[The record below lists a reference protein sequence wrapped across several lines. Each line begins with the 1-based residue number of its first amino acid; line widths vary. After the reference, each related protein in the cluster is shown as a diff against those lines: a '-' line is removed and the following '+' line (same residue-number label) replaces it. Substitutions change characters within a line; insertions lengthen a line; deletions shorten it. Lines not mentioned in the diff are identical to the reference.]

1 MSVVLTQP
9 SKPPHSHEAPTFI
22 PPMLALPVQQL
33 PRQPRLSYE
42 FKWDGMRAFIRV
54 ASGTLC
60 IRSRSGEDITLRFPE
75 FTFLSNVLA
84 SHEPVILD
92 GEIVSLD
99 ARQRP
104 SFSLLQRRMH
114 VQSPSRA
121 KQLATQQPAT
131 LLAFDLLWQ
140 HGQSLLGERYL
151 KRREMLEALPL
162 RDQRCWVPPRSS
174 DGQATLASAKQLELE
189 GVIAKRDDSLY
200 EPGLRS
206 GAWSKL
212 RLYDEED
219 FTIVGWVPQRSG
231 SPASIGALLLACTR
245 EGKLHYAGK
254 VGSGLSDH
262 EQHSLLRELEPLRI
276 PASAIAG
283 TPHGHEIRHVQPRLV
298 ARVRFHGWTHH
309 DTLRQPSFITLHRD
323 PAA

>member
-1 MSVVLTQP
+1 MLTQP

-33 PRQPRLSYE
+33 PRQPRLTYE
-42 FKWDGMRAFIRV
+42 FKWDGMRAFVRL

-60 IRSRSGEDITLRFPE
+60 IRSRSGEDITARFPE
-75 FTFLSNVLA
+75 FAFLSDLLA
-84 SHEPVILD
+84 SHQPLILD

-99 ARQRP
+99 AAQRP

-114 VQSPSRA
+114 VQTPSRA
-121 KQLATQQPAT
+121 QQLARLQRAT
-131 LLAFDLLWQ
+131 LLPFDLLWHQ
-140 HGQSLLGERYL
+140 GRSLLEERYL
-151 KRREMLEALPL
+151 DRREVLESLPM
-162 RDQRCWVPPRSS
+162 RDERCWVPPRSS
-174 DGQATLASAKQLELE
+174 DGQATLASARHLQLE
-189 GVIAKRDDSLY
+189 GVIAKRDDSHY
-200 EPGLRS
+200 EPGRRS

-231 SPASIGALLLACTR
+231 SPAAIGALLLACAR
-245 EGKLHYAGK
+245 DGKLHYAGK
-254 VGSGLSDH
+254 VGSGLSDR
-262 EQHSLLRELEPLRI
+262 EQRSLLRELEPLRI
-276 PASAIAG
+276 PASSIADA
-283 TPHGHEIRHVQPRLV
+283 PHEHPIRHVQPRLV

-309 DTLRQPSFITLHRD
+309 RTLRQPSFITLRRD